1 MVGRICKRKD
11 MPTDQHGFSAG
22 LVVCSASP
30 YKRMIIGPLYEQG
43 LNRGSEFVRRAV
55 AERYRTS
62 GVEDA
67 YQYLTGW
74 YDAVN
79 PNYANLVR
87 EQRSTLQDK
96 VEHVDIAIRDGVDL
110 LTPPFLSTIDLNQMI
125 ELQDNYHIQL
135 SPVTYSIEDPIT
147 GGMQTFTTERDVCIG
162 DKYVYLLCK
171 VPKPMSPG
179 IAHTGHAGPPIKPTN
194 RDARHQTPV
203 NEKPVKLGEDE
214 NRIAFG
220 SVPVEIVLRLNALHA
235 NSPVRGVRP
244 LVKRIMTDPHPTAI
258 DRIEVTTEELQ
269 RSNAVAATLH
279 HAAGVIGADLRNTI
293 TDEDAPEGLTN
304 AADVLG
310 LDRYIPTDLDEGGSS
325 VSNERTGNLMEDEPI
340 PSSDDV
346 DDDDAPIP
354 SKRGRR
360 KTSSDED

>member
-1 MVGRICKRKD
+1 MVGRICKREHMPKD
-11 MPTDQHGFSAG
+11 QDGFSAG

-43 LNRGSEFVRRAV
+43 LNRGSEFVRRRV
-55 AERYRTS
+55 ADMYRTT
-62 GVEDA
+62 GVESA
-67 YQYLTGW
+67 YSYLTGW
-74 YDAVN
+74 YGAVN
-79 PNYANLVR
+79 PNYADLVR

-96 VEHVDIAIRDGVDL
+96 VEHVDISTRDGVDL
-110 LTPPFLSTIDLNQMI
+110 LIPPFLGTIDLDKMI
-125 ELQDNYHIQL
+125 ELQDNYDIKL
-135 SPVTYSIEDPIT
+135 SPITYSIDDPIT

-179 IAHTGHAGPPIKPTN
+179 IAHTGHSGPPIKPTN

-244 LVKRIMTDPHPTAI
+244 LVRRLMTDPHPTAI
-258 DRIEVTTEELQ
+258 ERIDVTTEELQ

-279 HAAGVIGADLRNTI
+279 HAAGVIGADLRNTL

-325 VSNERTGNLMEDEPI
+325 VSNERSGNLMGDEPVSS
-340 PSSDDV
+340 SSDD
-346 DDDDAPIP
+346 DDDDAPP
-354 SKRGRR
+354 ARRGRR
-360 KTSSDED
+360 KSTGDED